1 MMRVWC
7 VLAIVLA
14 ACGSKKDPAPI
25 GMSGI
30 SAPVAQFSFDSLD
43 ARAVSSD
50 SMRGKVG
57 VLAFITTYDLASQA
71 LMNFVVQVA
80 KSEPRAVYAM
90 VALQPRADR
99 ELVEQ
104 FRDTLNIGFPSAIA
118 DVGATGFGEVRV
130 PTVIILAPTG
140 KIAFRKEGIVKG
152 DELRRAIDSAASAQP

>member
-1 MMRVWC
+1 MRAWI
-7 VLAIVLA
+7 LAIALA
-14 ACGSKKDPAPI
+14 ACGSKKDPGPPI
-25 GMSGI
+25 GVSGV
-30 SAPVAQFSFDSLD
+30 SAPVAQFSYDSLD
-43 ARAVSSD
+43 ARPLSSD

-80 KSEPRAVYAM
+80 KSEPRGMYGM

-104 FRDTLNIGFPSAIA
+104 FRDTLNVTFPSAMA
-118 DVGATGFGEVRV
+118 DVAGTGFGEVRV
-130 PTVIILAPTG
+130 PTVIVLDPAG

-152 DELRRAIDSAASAQP
+152 DELRRAIESAAPAHP